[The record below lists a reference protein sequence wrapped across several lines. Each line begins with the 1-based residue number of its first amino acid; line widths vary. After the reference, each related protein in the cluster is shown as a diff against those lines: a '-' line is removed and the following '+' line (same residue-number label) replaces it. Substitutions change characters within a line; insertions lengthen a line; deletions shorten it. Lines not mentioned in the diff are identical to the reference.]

1 MARVQAAALRQFY
14 AALEAHAPLV
24 ALTGHVPG
32 ARSLEDGAAI
42 IGDSVRLRPHPV
54 PSVVLGL
61 GAKNQGGKG
70 SNQEGFRDWEI
81 SLLVWAEDVFQA
93 ADILEELEEFCAA
106 ARWPAGPLRQC
117 QWVSA
122 QQVELAQGQ
131 EFISALV
138 TIRLRIAK

>member
-93 ADILEELEEFCAA
+93 AEIAEEIENFCAL
-106 ARWPAGPLRQC
+106 ARWDSGPVRQA
-117 QWVSA
+117 QWLSS
-122 QQVELAQGQ
+122 QQMELTQDQ
-131 EFISALV
+131 EYISVLV
-138 TIRLRIAK
+138 TVRLRIA